1 MESCVTTKLQQLG
14 YNINTIPYEKID
26 VCNMW
31 YQNQCIDDFHKRTT
45 LSGVQ
50 YEIDRMNFAKRGC
63 ADDAN
68 LCEVIEVNVGDDTM
82 SDAVKTL
89 LEKNRFDT
97 MYRDQLER
105 MSATGTVG
113 AYIYLDNAMYLSDGT
128 VTGGDI
134 RICYCYAENYVP
146 LRIINKEIIEAAF
159 AGVDYVNGEKRTTL
173 VTFTQEN
180 NAGKMLYKAD
190 TYVFDKD
197 AKELMH
203 TWLQLGDIKPFE
215 IMRVAEVNNIEKME
229 GFGLPK
235 ILNAI
240 PTLKKLDLCNMILN
254 GDLDKGEKLLLT
266 NETML
271 AIDKET
277 GQPKEQTGL
286 MKKLFVFLGEK
297 MPETDSIIKEY
308 NPEIRIDSI
317 TKAMEFCLS
326 LFSMMFGFGTK
337 QYKFESGQIQTA
349 TQYIGE
355 RQDKMQELNRQRK
368 QSDLYIKH
376 IVRALL
382 WFSNQFNGTTYDLNA
397 EIVTNYDDSY
407 IEDKN
412 TKIEAMRAD
421 AVSFSD
427 IQEFTIRYIMERLSV
442 DEEQAMAIY
451 ENRTIEETPTV

>member
-1 MESCVTTKLQQLG
+1 MESCVKTKLQKLG
-14 YNINTIPYEKID
+14 YNINEKPYEKIRE
-26 VCNMW
+26 CNMW

-68 LCEVIEVNVGDDTM
+68 LCEVIEMNVGDDTM

-146 LRIINKEIIEAAF
+146 LKIINKEIIEAAF

-173 VTFTQEN
+173 VTFTLVD
-180 NAGKMLYKAD
+180 KLYKAD

-197 AKELMH
+197 GKEISH
-203 TWLQLGDIKPFE
+203 NWVQLGDVKPFE
-215 IMRVAEVNNIEKME
+215 IMRVAEVNNIHHME

-240 PTLKKLDLCNMILN
+240 PTLKHLDLCNMILN

-271 AIDKET
+271 ALDPESGK
-277 GQPKEQTGL
+277 PKDQTGL

-297 MPETDSIIKEY
+297 LPSTDTLIHEY
-308 NPEIRIDSI
+308 NPEIRIDDI

-355 RQDKMQELNRQRK
+355 RQDKMQELNKQRT
-368 QSDLYIKH
+368 QATMYIKH
-376 IVRALL
+376 IVKAIM
-382 WFSNQFNGTTYDLNA
+382 WFSNQFNGTAYDLNS
-397 EIVTNYDDSY
+397 EITINFDDSY

-421 AVSFSD
+421 AVSFPD

-442 DEEQAMAIY
+442 DEEQAKAIY
-451 ENRTIEETPTV
+451 ENRTQEPAPEDVGA